1 MRALLLPVG
10 PDSYAIELGLVREV
24 VTAPRLTA
32 LPTAPRS
39 VVGLFNLRGDVVPL
53 LDTGLLLGLAALG
66 APAYAVVVET
76 PRGVAGLGASAEP
89 EVRDLSEQAMPADLP
104 GTTRS
109 HDLGDRIATVLDLG
123 ELIAPLAA
131 EGHA

>member
-10 PDSYAIELGLVREV
+10 RDSYAIDVGLVREV
-24 VTAPRLTA
+24 VTAPRLTS

-53 LDTGLLLGLAALG
+53 LDTGMLLGLAAVGG
-66 APAYAVVVET
+66 AAYAVVVET
-76 PRGVAGLGASAEP
+76 PRGVAGLAVSAEP
-89 EVRDLSEQAMPADLP
+89 EVRDLPEAAMAADLA

-109 HDLGDRIATVLDLG
+109 HDLGDRIATLLDLA
-123 ELIAPLAA
+123 ELIAPLTAQGRA
-131 EGHA
+131 